1 MVELDL
7 PKVSALAD
15 EHYPPELYESLEAL
29 EQKFLAYSP
38 GCYVAVDG
46 QTIIG
51 YIFSHPW
58 DTRPVKLNYVDGF
71 TIPLEP
77 ICYYVH
83 DMLIAPAYRK
93 RSLGR
98 AMAEIVLAH
107 ATLDG
112 FSRIDLVAIDDN
124 SAVIFY
130 RPCYRHIPAPI
141 KFFILN
147 KNQYIIPQTIN
158 LSLDCL
164 PPLSSFFD
172 PSNSHQ

>member
-1 MVELDL
+1 MSEIYIRSMVELDL

-124 SAVIFY
+124 SKRFWQRLGFKQIGGSQYGVLMSRGFGPRQVRGASWIEMVNQ
-130 RPCYRHIPAPI
+130 PS
-141 KFFILN
+141 LN
-147 KNQYIIPQTIN
+147 
-158 LSLDCL
+158 
-164 PPLSSFFD
+164 
-172 PSNSHQ
+172 